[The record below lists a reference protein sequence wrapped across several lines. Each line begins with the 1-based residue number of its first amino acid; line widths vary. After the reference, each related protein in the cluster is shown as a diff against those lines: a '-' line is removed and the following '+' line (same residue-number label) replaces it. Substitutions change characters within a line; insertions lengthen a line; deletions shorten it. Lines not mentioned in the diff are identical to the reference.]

1 MIYAR
6 NSIIPIT
13 FGSGPRSA
21 PLKSDRTR
29 KEKVKKFD
37 LIEDVKE
44 NGETQKNE
52 LRHEHLDALEC
63 AFKPFRGEQSIHY
76 MAFSKMKTGA
86 QPFINGAI
94 STTVYLLKEFKRPKI
109 SQTPIH
115 RREHWGLNMLRFI
128 VTDSAPSAQH
138 PKTVENPTE
147 ANERV

>member
-1 MIYAR
+1 MIDAR
-6 NSIIPIT
+6 NSIIPIA
-13 FGSGPRSA
+13 FGAEPRST
-21 PLKSDRTR
+21 PLKSDKTR
-29 KEKVKKFD
+29 KGKVKKFD

-76 MAFSKMKTGA
+76 MAYLKMKTGA

-94 STTVYLLKEFKRPKI
+94 STTVYLLKEFKRRKI

-115 RREHWGLNMLRFI
+115 RREHWGLNVLRFI
-128 VTDSAPSAQH
+128 VTHSAPIRST
-138 PKTVENPTE
+138 PENSGKSH
-147 ANERV
+147 

>member
-1 MIYAR
+1 MIDAR
-6 NSIIPIT
+6 NSIIPIA
-13 FGSGPRSA
+13 FGAEPRST
-21 PLKSDRTR
+21 PLKSDMPR
-29 KEKVKKFD
+29 KGKVKKFD

-76 MAFSKMKTGA
+76 MAYLKMKTGA

-115 RREHWGLNMLRFI
+115 RREHWGLNVLRFI
-128 VTDSAPSAQH
+128 VTHSAPIRST
-138 PKTVENPTE
+138 PENSGKSH
-147 ANERV
+147 

>member
-13 FGSGPRSA
+13 FGAEPRSA
-21 PLKSDRTR
+21 PLKSDRNR

-52 LRHEHLDALEC
+52 LRHEHLDALKC

-76 MAFSKMKTGA
+76 MAYLKMKTGA

-94 STTVYLLKEFKRPKI
+94 STTVYLLKEFKRRKI

-115 RREHWGLNMLRFI
+115 RREHWGLNVLRFI
-128 VTDSAPSAQH
+128 VTDSVPSAQH

>member
-1 MIYAR
+1 MIDAR
-6 NSIIPIT
+6 NSIIPIA
-13 FGSGPRSA
+13 FGAEPRST
-21 PLKSDRTR
+21 PLKSDKTR
-29 KEKVKKFD
+29 KGKVKKFD

-52 LRHEHLDALEC
+52 LRHEHLDALKC

-76 MAFSKMKTGA
+76 MAYLKMKTGA

-115 RREHWGLNMLRFI
+115 RREHWGLNVLRFI
-128 VTDSAPSAQH
+128 VTHSAPIRST
-138 PKTVENPTE
+138 PENSGKSH
-147 ANERV
+147 

>member
-1 MIYAR
+1 MVEFSFLSELSKLIVLKTQSLMIYAR
-6 NSIIPIT
+6 NSIIPIVLGT
-13 FGSGPRSA
+13 KPRWA
-21 PLKSDRTR
+21 PLKSDKSRTG
-29 KEKVKKFD
+29 KVKKFD

-63 AFKPFRGEQSIHY
+63 AFKPFRDEQSIHY
-76 MAFSKMKTGA
+76 MAYLKMKTGA

-109 SQTPIH
+109 SQTPIQ

-128 VTDSAPSAQH
+128 VTD
-138 PKTVENPTE
+138 
-147 ANERV
+147 